1 MEYVMEKLQ
10 NPSSRE
16 KERKLLQ
23 TKHNIFITGTL
34 SNGMEELL
42 HNFYEEETH
51 MGKKIVFAGTKG
63 ITASKL
69 PGSRTLHALLKR
81 RTGEQEYDYNDCM
94 QELQEADIV
103 IVLEVEGLDWK
114 VLRHLYM
121 WWLGKKKKPRI
132 ILCGDFRRLLV
143 TNGGKASYLFA
154 SDAWMRLKLK
164 PIILDDIVEQ
174 KDVEFFDML
183 RLAGIGDKRCLAY
196 FNCRVQKELAR
207 DSIALCARKEK
218 VALLNSRR
226 INQLPGMQKE
236 YPAKG
241 ELVDIDFSKLKIDKV
256 LIVKPNMRVVALK
269 NDSERRYYNGSLGTV
284 LRMEENEITVRF
296 DNGNVVNMTRD
307 TYNIKCKHH
316 YRKKVSIQQF
326 SLKAGYAI
334 TIHQSQGQV
343 FDKVSIYATGCWCAG
358 QLYEALSRTN
368 TIEGIYLE
376 EPLEAEQ
383 LIVDERVVDYYNSL
397 EEEFYEMMEED

>member
-1 MEYVMEKLQ
+1 MEYIMAKVQK
-10 NPSSRE
+10 PSNRA
-16 KERKLLQ
+16 KGWKLLQ
-23 TKHNIFITGTL
+23 TKHNLFITSTL
-34 SNGMEELL
+34 RNEMEELL
-42 HNFYEEETH
+42 QNFYEEETR
-51 MGKKIVFAGTKG
+51 MGKKILFAGTKG
-63 ITASKL
+63 ITASIL

-81 RTGEQEYDYNDCM
+81 RPGEQEYDYNDCM

-121 WWLGKKKKPRI
+121 WWSGKKKQPRI

-143 TNGGKASYLFA
+143 TNGGKTSYLFA

-174 KDVEFFDML
+174 KDVEFFNMF
-183 RLAGIGDKRCLAY
+183 RLVGIGDERCLAY
-196 FNCRVQKELAR
+196 FNCRVQKELPQ

-218 VALLNSRR
+218 VALLNSHR

-241 ELVDIDFSKLKIDKV
+241 ELIDADFSKQKIDKV
-256 LIVKPNMRVVALK
+256 LVVKPNMRVVALK
-269 NDSERRYYNGSLGTV
+269 NDSKRRYYNGSLGTV
-284 LRMEENEITVRF
+284 LRMEENEITVCF

-307 TYNIKCKHH
+307 TYSIKCKSSC
-316 YRKKVSIQQF
+316 RKKVSVQQF

-334 TIHQSQGQV
+334 TIHQSQGQI
-343 FDKVSIYATGCWCAG
+343 FDKVSIYAAGCWCAG

-376 EPLEAEQ
+376 EPLKPEQ
-383 LIVDERVVDYYNSL
+383 LIVDERVVDYYNSI